1 MKHDT
6 SPEYYPDQ
14 FHWQVRVKS
23 AAHLDSWITDC
34 VSGLNLEHRCDGTT
48 ILAGA
53 LSDLP
58 AVYGLILQ
66 LRDNGVELL
75 TLQVERVPE

>member
-1 MKHDT
+1 MKNAT
-6 SPEYYPDQ
+6 GQEYYPDE
-14 FHWQVRVKS
+14 FRWQVRVKS

-34 VSGLNLEHRCDGTT
+34 FSGLNLEHRSDGTT
-48 ILAGA
+48 NLAGT